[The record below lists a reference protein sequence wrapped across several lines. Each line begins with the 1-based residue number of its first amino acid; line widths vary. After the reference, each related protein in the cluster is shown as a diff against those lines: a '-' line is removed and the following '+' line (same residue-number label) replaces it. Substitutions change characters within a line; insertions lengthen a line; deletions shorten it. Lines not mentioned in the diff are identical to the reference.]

1 MPSQANIQ
9 RQMRAGSARSAWRIN
24 MLERQVEALKAEN
37 AKLKASRGG
46 RPKGSRSSK
55 PKAKLEK

>member
-1 MPSQANIQ
+1 
-9 RQMRAGSARSAWRIN
+9 